1 MKINVYSFKLKLYK
15 YRKVLSVKLRFKPVI
30 QLIFKDILVS
40 QFYAILVEKLDS

>member
-30 QLIFKDILVS
+30 QLIFIS